1 MQHIAIDLGGRK
13 SQVCVRD
20 ASGNILKEQKV
31 ETRTLKTFLKRNSPS
46 RVILETCAEAF
57 AVADSALEAGHE
69 VRVVPASLV
78 RTLGVG
84 ARGIKTDERDARTL
98 SEVSTRISLPSV
110 HVPSDRSREW
120 KAICNMRDEL
130 IKCRTALINSVRG
143 WARQGLLRIPSG
155 GAENFHKRF
164 LTAVKNSPDGLPTF
178 VERVLESIGDLS
190 EKIAEADKEVE
201 KLSIEDPLCKRLRTV
216 CGVGP
221 ITSLRF
227 VAQLDEISRFSSAHA
242 VQSYLGLTPGEN
254 SSSDKKR
261 RTGITKAGS
270 VALRSALVEA
280 AWNLKRYR
288 PNEPIALWAAEV
300 EKRRG
305 KTIAV
310 IAVARKLAGILYA
323 MWRDGTSYEPNRSA
337 TPVAT
342 SS

>member
-1 MQHIAIDLGGRK
+1 
-13 SQVCVRD
+13 
-20 ASGNILKEQKV
+20 
-31 ETRTLKTFLKRNSPS
+31 
-46 RVILETCAEAF
+46 VIVETCAEAF
-57 AVADSALEAGHE
+57 KIADSALKAGHE

-98 SEVSTRISLPSV
+98 SEVSTRILLPSV
-110 HVPSDRSREW
+110 HIPSDRSREW
-120 KAICNMRDEL
+120 KAMCNARDEL

-143 WARQGLLRIPSG
+143 WARQKLLKVQTG

-164 LTAVKNSPDGLPTF
+164 LSATKNSPEGLPLF
-178 VERVLESIGDLS
+178 IERVVDSIAELS
-190 EKIAEADKEVE
+190 KRIAEADKEVDE
-201 KLSIEDPLCKRLRTV
+201 LSSEEPLCKRLRTV

-270 VALRSALVEA
+270 AALRSTLVEA
-280 AWNLKRYR
+280 AWNLMRYR
-288 PNEPIALWAAEV
+288 PADPIALWASEI

-305 KTIAV
+305 KKIAA

-323 MWRDGTSYEPNRSA
+323 MWRDGTSYEPHRSA
-337 TPVAT
+337 QVA
-342 SS
+342 